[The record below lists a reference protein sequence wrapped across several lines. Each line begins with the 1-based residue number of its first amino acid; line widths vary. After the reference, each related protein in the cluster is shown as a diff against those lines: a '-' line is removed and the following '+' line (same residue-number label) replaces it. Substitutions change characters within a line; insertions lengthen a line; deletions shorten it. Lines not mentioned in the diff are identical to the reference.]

1 MNSFN
6 REWRD
11 RMQKEMLRFNGKAV
25 IGPDGN
31 EIISDITSD
40 VRSSQKNVVG
50 KPKSAMKNQQATS
63 QQQQVKF

>member
-1 MNSFN
+1 MCKNPEHPMNTFN
-6 REWRD
+6 RECRD

-40 VRSSQKNVVG
+40 VRSS
-50 KPKSAMKNQQATS
+50 
-63 QQQQVKF
+63 